1 MERATELDLVVHP
14 WTERPELEYVGGS
27 TSTSQFD
34 TVLDEMRY
42 LVCTVKVQGLFSESV
57 QMAVMAANMGCDEE
71 DPDAV
76 ATEPPQQD
84 DTTDTPTKASTQCY
98 EPDEEANLYVGLALF
113 VMGGFV
119 SALGSLW
126 LSRSHRR
133 RGRRQMTVSTVDA
146 AEVEMTVEDNEM
158 L

>member
-1 MERATELDLVVHP
+1 MERATEFDLVVHP
-14 WTERPELEYVGGS
+14 WTERPELEYLGGG
-27 TSTSQFD
+27 TSTPQFD

-42 LVCTVKVQGLFSESV
+42 LFCTVKVQGLFSESV
-57 QMAVMAANMGCDEE
+57 SVAVVAANMGCDED

-84 DTTDTPTKASTQCY
+84 GTKDTLTKASTQCY
-98 EPDEEANLYVGLALF
+98 EKDEEANLYVGLAAF

-119 SALGSLW
+119 SALVSLW
-126 LSRSHRR
+126 FGRSHRR
-133 RGRRQMTVSTVDA
+133 RGRRQMTVPTV
-146 AEVEMTVEDNEM
+146 EVEMTDDDNEI